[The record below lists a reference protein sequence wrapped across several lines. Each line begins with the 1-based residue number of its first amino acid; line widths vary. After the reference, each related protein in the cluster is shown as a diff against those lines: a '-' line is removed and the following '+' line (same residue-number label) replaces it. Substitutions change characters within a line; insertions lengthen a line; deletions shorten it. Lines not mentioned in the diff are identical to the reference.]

1 MGDVY
6 RDSMPPFLRR
16 VGVETGAVDAGDVR
30 TRPVVY
36 DEAMLAELAGE
47 GVELPAESRPL
58 ALGVLI
64 SGSGTN
70 LQALID
76 TIADGTLDA
85 RVAVVISNKEAAFGL
100 ERARKAGIPAVHID
114 PAAIGDYRAYNHAI
128 REALEN
134 HGVELV
140 VMAGYMR
147 LLGTEVL
154 RAFPG
159 AVINLHPAL
168 LPAFPGASAIQDAYE
183 HGVKVTGVT
192 VHFADEEFDRGP
204 ILCQEAVRL
213 EEDDTLGRLEEK
225 IHAVEHRLL
234 PEAVGLIA
242 AARLRLDGRT
252 VHISEE

>member
-1 MGDVY
+1 MAPGDA
-6 RDSMPPFLRR
+6 P
-16 VGVETGAVDAGDVR
+16 TG
-30 TRPVVY
+30 PVVL
-36 DEAMLAELAGE
+36 DEAIRSELADV
-47 GVELPAESRPL
+47 GVELPAEPLPL

-76 TIADGTLDA
+76 AIAAGSLDA
-85 RVAVVISNKEAAFGL
+85 RVAVVISNKEAAYGL
-100 ERARKAGIPAVHID
+100 ERARKAGIPSVHID
-114 PAAIGDYRAYNHAI
+114 PAIGDYRAYNHAI

-168 LPAFPGASAIQDAYE
+168 LPAFPGASAIRDAFEY
-183 HGVKVTGVT
+183 GVKVTGVT

-204 ILCQEAVRL
+204 ILCQEAIRI
-213 EEDDTLGRLEEK
+213 EESDTLETLEEK

-234 PEAVGLIA
+234 PEAVRLVA
-242 AARLRLDGRT
+242 AARLRLEGRT